1 MRDRTNDRVSLC
13 RTIRPSASVKKV
25 SVKLLFG
32 VGKFVLLSFFFRP
45 QFSIRVNGLGL
56 VITVRNID
64 LQSRGRRFNS
74 RSSYCFSIAI
84 VVTCYHNNIQTAQTV
99 FCIRHPNLWGGA
111 KYYMEAKWNGLTHI
125 SPRYFLIGRGQWH
138 WRHQMLTNFQLFCH

>member
-99 FCIRHPNLWGGA
+99 FCIRHPNLWGGRNIIW
-111 KYYMEAKWNGLTHI
+111 KQNEMDSLT
-125 SPRYFLIGRGQWH
+125 SRPDTF
-138 WRHQMLTNFQLFCH
+138 